1 MAQIRLIGTDP
12 SQVPTNGMLGNLAFQ
27 NAESVSLEKLV
38 VTSTV
43 GINGNVT
50 TSSGSAISYGG
61 GETYQIWNDDPESS
75 AVDTNGQPAAFRTL
89 KTFVAS
95 KSGSLKFKFSAYIQS
110 GTYYWAWRIIN
121 QASTVLSSG
130 YYNGGLDAGQVGYV
144 HEYRRFVA
152 SVSNVTPG
160 DILTLQM
167 VSANSSGTPLTGNA
181 TGQILYA
188 KEFRA
193 YSTTPSIDHG
203 GSSNVWG
210 KNVGIGVHIPG
221 SYNLPLPPITRLD
234 VRGPNVANNVASL
247 GSVPPATMYVGSSSG
262 WGQNDGGS
270 IALGGAADNSQFT
283 ATYAGIAGRR
293 ESVHGWEYGGYL
305 TLSTVTIGTDQLSE
319 RVRINSIGHVGI
331 GNNLPSTL
339 LNVGSSTTAN
349 TTVRLNNSLTA
360 GSDTGMYSFG
370 LDIAGDLAGMKLNYG
385 DRTAKGLQIFTSSG
399 YGYPISFS
407 TNGSQNMII
416 GSTGKILAGALTA
429 LNSASFQISTDS
441 GASTSPYFAVFNT
454 AASPTSAASTR
465 LDLGFLSGAANYNAT
480 NTVLGAINWMGQ
492 GNDAGYGGAFIQG
505 IVTSGGDIARASG
518 HGVNLIFGTKPTN
531 TAGSEERARIRA
543 DGTFEIKGA
552 GVAGTSPALSVSGS
566 APANSL
572 VLDSSGRVGLGTNL
586 PASKLQVAQALQGNT
601 VGTGAVM
608 LMTTATATNDRLN
621 INFNMTG
628 SNDRSRAGIG
638 AVALTANGYD
648 CGLAF
653 YTRLANDGTE
663 LATTD
668 ERMRIDSSGNVGICN
683 VSPTYKLTIDK
694 QGTSDWGAGLKRIL
708 SVDNNWV
715 YSTFRT
721 PYTVTTTTHPAGW
734 YNIVKILSWD
744 FNVGIHISFSGDFT
758 ADQVDI
764 EAKSSWN
771 AGLNNSNA
779 GPHLRV
785 NRTMAHNGNRL
796 QQVRIGYDSIGNT
809 YIQAYLNLTFGA
821 AGAVKV
827 AVVDKCSAWADTV
840 VKAEP
845 MLTTATSITVL
856 NTVNLANTAGEYCNL
871 NGVAG
876 DFVWGTNATE
886 RLRIT
891 STGTLNLVGAGA
903 AGSTQAV
910 SFSGSAPVD
919 SLVVNS
925 TGTVG
930 CGAASFI
937 RSPRLGVVGTNNL
950 SNDQIVI
957 AATNPGIVI
966 NCSES
971 GTANRGA
978 AIVFDHG
985 DLVAAISSSRVNT
998 NTWETDLRFYTHPS
1012 AYTSQY
1018 TLPERMRIT
1027 GSGNV
1032 GIGTVDPSYKLDVRN
1047 GTIRASTGALAG
1059 AELGGHPSEET
1070 GFVKWAA
1077 DNHHGIWFRGS
1088 VNSGGGTVTG
1098 GDVTT
1103 FREFGEFQFWTG
1115 GASMS
1120 LRMKITSDGHMLPG
1134 SDTSYDLGST
1144 SLRWRNLYTTDL
1156 HLSNEGKPGG
1166 NQIDGT
1172 TGNWTI
1178 QEGEESLYIINNKS
1192 LKKYRFILEEIE

>member
-370 LDIAGDLAGMKLNYG
+370 LDLAGDLAGMKLNYG

-416 GSTGKILAGALTA
+416 GSTGKILAGALTSI
-429 LNSASFQISTDS
+429 NTASFQISTDS
-441 GASTSPYFAVFNT
+441 GASTSPYLAVFNT

-505 IVTSGGDIARASG
+505 VVTSGGDIARASG

-531 TAGSEERARIRA
+531 TAGAEERARIRA
-543 DGTFEIKGA
+543 DGMFEVKGA

-572 VLDSSGRVGLGTNL
+572 VLDSSGRVGLGTSATAAYGGQLAIAINGAGDFIVL
-586 PASKLQVAQALQGNT
+586 ADNTTSSGAAAPRLGCLGNDLVFKTNSGSAAATGRLTINSTGLTTCLKGVQAPMGWYYQNTYICDSTWGTAWQTVIPNGTISFGTYVVTFYWDYASAPGSGQPYYLTAATLFTGVPSTNGSGVENEVALLSSTHTGATGAYIRVRTANSPAGTTSLQVNLVNFSVVSGTQFT
-601 VGTGAVM
+601 VYV
-608 LMTTATATNDRLN
+608 
-621 INFNMTG
+621 
-628 SNDRSRAGIG
+628 
-638 AVALTANGYD
+638 
-648 CGLAF
+648 
-653 YTRLANDGTE
+653 
-663 LATTD
+663 
-668 ERMRIDSSGNVGICN
+668 
-683 VSPTYKLTIDK
+683 
-694 QGTSDWGAGLKRIL
+694 Q
-708 SVDNNWV
+708 
-715 YSTFRT
+715 
-721 PYTVTTTTHPAGW
+721 
-734 YNIVKILSWD
+734 
-744 FNVGIHISFSGDFT
+744 
-758 ADQVDI
+758 
-764 EAKSSWN
+764 
-771 AGLNNSNA
+771 
-779 GPHLRV
+779 
-785 NRTMAHNGNRL
+785 
-796 QQVRIGYDSIGNT
+796 RIGY
-809 YIQAYLNLTFGA
+809 
-821 AGAVKV
+821 
-827 AVVDKCSAWADTV
+827 
-840 VKAEP
+840 
-845 MLTTATSITVL
+845 
-856 NTVNLANTAGEYCNL
+856 
-871 NGVAG
+871 
-876 DFVWGTNATE
+876 
-886 RLRIT
+886 
-891 STGTLNLVGAGA
+891 
-903 AGSTQAV
+903 
-910 SFSGSAPVD
+910 
-919 SLVVNS
+919 
-925 TGTVG
+925 
-930 CGAASFI
+930 
-937 RSPRLGVVGTNNL
+937 
-950 SNDQIVI
+950 
-957 AATNPGIVI
+957 
-966 NCSES
+966 
-971 GTANRGA
+971 
-978 AIVFDHG
+978 
-985 DLVAAISSSRVNT
+985 
-998 NTWETDLRFYTHPS
+998 
-1012 AYTSQY
+1012 
-1018 TLPERMRIT
+1018 
-1027 GSGNV
+1027 
-1032 GIGTVDPSYKLDVRN
+1032 
-1047 GTIRASTGALAG
+1047 
-1059 AELGGHPSEET
+1059 
-1070 GFVKWAA
+1070 
-1077 DNHHGIWFRGS
+1077 
-1088 VNSGGGTVTG
+1088 
-1098 GDVTT
+1098 
-1103 FREFGEFQFWTG
+1103 
-1115 GASMS
+1115 
-1120 LRMKITSDGHMLPG
+1120 
-1134 SDTSYDLGST
+1134 
-1144 SLRWRNLYTTDL
+1144 
-1156 HLSNEGKPGG
+1156 
-1166 NQIDGT
+1166 
-1172 TGNWTI
+1172 
-1178 QEGEESLYIINNKS
+1178 
-1192 LKKYRFILEEIE
+1192 